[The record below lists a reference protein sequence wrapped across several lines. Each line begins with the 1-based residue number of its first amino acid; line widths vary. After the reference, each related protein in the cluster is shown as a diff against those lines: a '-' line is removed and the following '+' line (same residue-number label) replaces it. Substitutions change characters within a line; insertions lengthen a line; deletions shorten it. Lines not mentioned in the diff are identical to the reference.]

1 MHRDRS
7 WDVNFVCLLVK
18 SIYVIVVYQNFRER
32 IIELSGNDSKQD
44 ETKVDSFFLN
54 VLRRK
59 FLHYMYSFH
68 HGINLIFKVYFIIS
82 RHTNPSYKSKD

>member
-32 IIELSGNDSKQD
+32 IIELSGN

-68 HGINLIFKVYFIIS
+68 HGINLIFKVHFIIS

>member
-32 IIELSGNDSKQD
+32 IIELSGN

-59 FLHYMYSFH
+59 FLHYMCSFH
-68 HGINLIFKVYFIIS
+68 HGINLIFKVQFIIP
-82 RHTNPSYKSKD
+82 RIHEPVV